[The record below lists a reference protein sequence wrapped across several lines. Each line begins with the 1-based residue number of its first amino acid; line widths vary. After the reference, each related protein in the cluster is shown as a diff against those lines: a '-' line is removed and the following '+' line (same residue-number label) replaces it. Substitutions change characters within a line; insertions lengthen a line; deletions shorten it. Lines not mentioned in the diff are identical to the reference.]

1 MGVHQ
6 IQMLPP
12 ECQLCIP
19 MDFLPIGLSI
29 SKKIEQFFF
38 LQNFKRSKSLEN
50 VPWKRLQSIVPKIA
64 IDFWFQS
71 TWFESYMFDT
81 LFKLTR
87 ASGETLS
94 SWFSARTLTEST
106 QSTLIAYKT
115 WSSGILSKTESERT
129 LSLLLD
135 RKLDELRIKSTNSLQ
150 DLKQRETIEPWL
162 RNAFNFVTLQW

>member
-1 MGVHQ
+1 
-6 IQMLPP
+6 
-12 ECQLCIP
+12 
-19 MDFLPIGLSI
+19 
-29 SKKIEQFFF
+29 
-38 LQNFKRSKSLEN
+38 
-50 VPWKRLQSIVPKIA
+50 
-64 IDFWFQS
+64 
-71 TWFESYMFDT
+71 MFDT

-150 DLKQRETIEPWL
+150 DLKQRETIEP
-162 RNAFNFVTLQW
+162 